1 MKLSTRVV
9 IGVMAMTAAI
19 SVGFVISGILI
30 AERTE
35 REYLSLTA
43 HSKEAAALST
53 IRSSEEA
60 FKRHARTV
68 ARERDAIAALVAGD
82 LDALRDNMASTFNR
96 LVAAG
101 DVSHMAVYGADGVQA
116 VGFPEKWTGD
126 APALVASTLAEGT
139 TSIGMTRLPGG
150 GVGYAY
156 AVPLLKGREK
166 VGAAIIAL
174 GVGAQLQT
182 IADVIG
188 GDAAL
193 VLKGAESTRTEN
205 APSFAQA
212 TAGLAGPDNFGLI
225 HEGDRTF
232 VAVRAQLL
240 DGAAVGEADLLLF
253 SDFTRQNAAITTRT
267 LTYLGAIIFIT
278 ASLVGGFLFWLRREI
293 GPLSTMT
300 GSLAALS
307 RGEPV
312 ADISVTSRADEISA
326 LGDALA
332 VFVDQ
337 SIRQQELLEDQ
348 RIKAEEAQVQ
358 AEMAAAL
365 QAALGDV
372 MSLAA
377 SGNFTSRMRIDPA
390 DPASVEIGAHVNR
403 MLDAT
408 EHAMERVDGVLRRL
422 ADADLTQEMSGR
434 FNGCF
439 ADLQTSVN
447 ATLARLR
454 TLIGDAQQ
462 ATATVSTVSERIK
475 QDAVSLAARVEGQS
489 ATLEQTAATT
499 EEIAG
504 GVRSSAASLEQAGDL
519 AKQVRD
525 TTGEGS
531 ARVEEAIAAVLRIQ
545 SESDGIQEIV
555 SVIESIAFQT
565 NLLALNAAVEAARAG
580 EQGKGFAVVA
590 SEVRTLAQ
598 RASDAAKD
606 IKTKVETSGA
616 SVGDGVKFAEVAGE
630 SLKEIETNVATLVGR
645 IQQCAQT
652 GRDQAGSIAEMNRA
666 ITHLD
671 QIGQESSSVS
681 DRNSLSAQSL
691 SEEVATLSA
700 LIGAFKMA
708 DAPEGLR
715 AAS

>member
-1 MKLSTRVV
+1 
-9 IGVMAMTAAI
+9 
-19 SVGFVISGILI
+19 
-30 AERTE
+30 
-35 REYLSLTA
+35 
-43 HSKEAAALST
+43 
-53 IRSSEEA
+53 
-60 FKRHARTV
+60 
-68 ARERDAIAALVAGD
+68 
-82 LDALRDNMASTFNR
+82 
-96 LVAAG
+96 
-101 DVSHMAVYGADGVQA
+101 
-116 VGFPEKWTGD
+116 
-126 APALVASTLAEGT
+126 
-139 TSIGMTRLPGG
+139 
-150 GVGYAY
+150 
-156 AVPLLKGREK
+156 
-166 VGAAIIAL
+166 
-174 GVGAQLQT
+174 
-182 IADVIG
+182 
-188 GDAAL
+188 
-193 VLKGAESTRTEN
+193 
-205 APSFAQA
+205 
-212 TAGLAGPDNFGLI
+212 
-225 HEGDRTF
+225 
-232 VAVRAQLL
+232 
-240 DGAAVGEADLLLF
+240 
-253 SDFTRQNAAITTRT
+253 
-267 LTYLGAIIFIT
+267 
-278 ASLVGGFLFWLRREI
+278 
-293 GPLSTMT
+293 
-300 GSLAALS
+300 
-307 RGEPV
+307 
-312 ADISVTSRADEISA
+312 
-326 LGDALA
+326 
-332 VFVDQ
+332 
-337 SIRQQELLEDQ
+337 
-348 RIKAEEAQVQ
+348 
-358 AEMAAAL
+358 
-365 QAALGDV
+365 
-372 MSLAA
+372 
-377 SGNFTSRMRIDPA
+377 MRIDPA

-616 SVGDGVKFAEVAGE
+616 SVGDGVKFAEVAGD
-630 SLKEIETNVATLVGR
+630 SLKEIEANVATLVGR

-700 LIGAFKMA
+700 LIGAFRMA
-708 DAPEGLR
+708 DAPEALR